1 MELFKALGLSESTLG
16 ALAKKGFV
24 TPSPIQERTI
34 PTLLNTDKDVVGQAQ
49 TGTGKTAA
57 FGLPLIELIDENEKS
72 VQAIILC
79 PTRELAVQV
88 CEEIMSYRGG
98 KKINLL
104 PIYGGQSYE
113 IQIRGLKKG
122 VHIVVGTPGRVRDHI
137 NKGTLRLGDVKFMV
151 LDEADEML
159 NMGFEEEVREILK
172 EIPKE
177 RRMLLFS
184 ATMPPNILKLVK
196 TYIKP
201 NYELVEVQKQQVTTE
216 TVDQIYY
223 EVYDNDRFEAM
234 CRIIDTNPDFYGI
247 VFCKTRIETDQLA
260 NRLNDRGYETEG
272 IHGDVT
278 QSQRELI
285 LRSFK
290 AKKLRILV
298 ATDVAARGIDVN
310 DLTHV
315 VNYRLPQDPEAYVHR
330 IGRTGRAGKKGIALT
345 LVSPGDKRDFIY
357 IQRVAKTTIRKE
369 ILPTVEDVVQ
379 VKKSAFKK
387 KIQILLDLGA
397 TDEYKDLA
405 QELLGE
411 STTHEELVAALLKY
425 AVKDELSNDNYAEVA
440 DIMSKGGAANRSTNT
455 SGGGNYGSN
464 VVRLFVAKG
473 KDDNFNK
480 GDIIDF
486 LEKEGGI
493 NGNSI
498 SEIRIFDKFTFI
510 NIEPTEAETLL
521 AVFSKTK
528 GNGKPL
534 VTRAKDRDAI
544 GGGRSGGGG
553 SYGGG
558 GGRREYN
565 SDAAPRTNTGNRG
578 GFEQGGGDRNRKPYG
593 ESNSKP
599 SYGGGRDRDSSNSR
613 DNSSRDSSR
622 DSSGSFAPKKRERK
636 PISNSTSAPGDVSKA
651 IKDFESY
658 IPSKNKKSNT
668 NFEAKFSDD
677 LSW

>member
-1 MELFKALGLSESTLG
+1 MELFRALGLSESTLA

-57 FGLPLIELIDENEKS
+57 FGLPLIERIDENEKT
-72 VQAIILC
+72 VQAIVLC

-88 CEEIMSYRGG
+88 CEEIMSFRGG
-98 KKINLL
+98 KKINVL

-137 NKGTLRLGDVKFMV
+137 NKGILRLGDVKFMV

-159 NMGFEEEVREILK
+159 NMGFEEEVKEILK

-201 NYELVEVQKQQVTTE
+201 NYELVEVQKQQVTTD
-216 TVDQIYY
+216 TVDQIHY

-247 VFCKTRIETDQLA
+247 VFCKTKIETDQLA
-260 NRLNDRGYETEG
+260 SRLNDRGYEAEG

-357 IQRVAKTTIRKE
+357 IQRVAKTTIRRE
-369 ILPTVEDVVQ
+369 VLPTVEDVVQ
-379 VKKSAFKK
+379 VKKNAFKK

-397 TDEYKDLA
+397 TDEYSELA
-405 QELLGE
+405 NELLGE

-425 AVKDELSNDNYAEVA
+425 AVRDELSQDNYAEVA
-440 DIMSKGGAANRSTNT
+440 DIMSKGGTTNRGNN
-455 SGGGNYGSN
+455 GGGNFGSN

-473 KDDNFNK
+473 KDDRFNK
-480 GDIIDF
+480 GDILDF

-510 NIEPTEAETLL
+510 NIEPNEAETLL
-521 AVFSKTK
+521 AIFSKTK

-534 VTRAKDRDAI
+534 VTRAKDRDAS

-553 SYGGG
+553 SYGG

-565 SDAAPRTNTGNRG
+565 SDAAPRTNSGNRG
-578 GFEQGGGDRNRKPYG
+578 GFEQGERSRKPYG
-593 ESNSKP
+593 DNNDKP
-599 SYGGGRDRDSSNSR
+599 SYGGGRDRD
-613 DNSSRDSSR
+613 RDSSNT
-622 DSSGSFAPKKRERK
+622 GSFTPKKRERK
-636 PISNSTSAPGDVSKA
+636 PISNSSSAPSDVSKA

-668 NFEAKFSDD
+668 KFEANFSDD